1 MFLILDQ
8 RDEMF
13 RLKILQ
19 SLVAFACV
27 GGTILPACATTLPA
41 TGVIEVA
48 FSPKE
53 GAEELIVR
61 VIDSAQ
67 SEIKMLAY
75 SFTSSPVVAAL
86 LRAHKRGVKVSLV
99 ADKKSNTEEDRS
111 GKARAALATLV
122 NAGCDVRVIG
132 AYSIHH
138 DKVIVVDRK
147 TVELGSFNYSAA
159 AAHYNSENVL
169 VNWDNPNLARVYL
182 AHFERNYGLSQAFA
196 RGY

>member
-1 MFLILDQ
+1 MKSTFFKTIAQSILV
-8 RDEMF
+8 F
-13 RLKILQ
+13 TAL
-19 SLVAFACV
+19 SSHAV
-27 GGTILPACATTLPA
+27 TLPA
-41 TGVIEVA
+41 RGAIEVA

-53 GAEELIVR
+53 GAEELVLR

-75 SFTSSPVVAAL
+75 SFTSSTVVAAL
-86 LRAHKRGVKVSLV
+86 LRAQKRGVKVSLV

-132 AYSIHH
+132 AYAIHH

-159 AAHYNSENVL
+159 AAHSNSENVL
-169 VNWDNPNLARVYL
+169 VNWDNQSLARVYL
-182 AHFERNYGLSQAFA
+182 AHFEHNHGLSEPYA
-196 RGY
+196 GKY

>member
-1 MFLILDQ
+1 M
-8 RDEMF
+8 EVKTPM
-13 RLKILQ
+13 
-19 SLVAFACV
+19 SS
-27 GGTILPACATTLPA
+27 TILKALLQGILVCTALSSHAVNLPA
-41 TGVIEVA
+41 TGSIEVA
-48 FSPKE
+48 FSPKQ
-53 GAEELIVR
+53 GAEELVIR

-86 LRAHKRGVKVSLV
+86 LRAQKRGVKVSLV

-132 AYSIHH
+132 AYATHH

-159 AAHYNSENVL
+159 AANYNSENVL
-169 VNWDNPNLARVYL
+169 VNWDNQSLALVYL
-182 AHFERNYGLSQAFA
+182 AHFERNHGLSEPYA
-196 RGY
+196 GKY